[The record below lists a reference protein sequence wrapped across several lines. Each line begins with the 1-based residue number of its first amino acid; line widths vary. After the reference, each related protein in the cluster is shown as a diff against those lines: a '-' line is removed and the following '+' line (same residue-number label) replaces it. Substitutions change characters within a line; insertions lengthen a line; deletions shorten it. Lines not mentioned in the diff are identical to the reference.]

1 MSGRS
6 PAPSRCS
13 SIGRYRQICRI
24 GRFIRHRPNQ
34 ARSRGSGEHWTPSSR
49 KRREFA
55 PGPTLISRPPILI
68 SLSPS
73 KPMYVAGAVVLSI
86 AGAATLLATQV
97 STGGHSFGSP
107 SIPSAPLGLQ
117 DAPPAIAPLELL
129 PIDPAVA
136 KRVNADMSN
145 AVGAGPSAAPFI
157 VAGSGLAATR
167 AVQCLAQAIYYEA
180 ASESVEGQRAVAQ
193 VVLNRVRNS
202 AFPSSVCGVVYQG
215 AERVTGC
222 QFTFTCDGSL
232 GRTPSRWGWDRA
244 NTIAIAALKGAVF
257 APVGNATHYHADWVL
272 PYWAPTLAK
281 ITRVGAH
288 IFYRWKGRWGTPVAF
303 QGRYSGQ
310 EPDVASLMRAAPLQ
324 VAAEEAA
331 LDADLPGVLDWSN
344 PQVVKS
350 QSELPGSRLGAGPAS
365 PLRSDRDS
373 GILVEKLERR
383 ADLRLDDRP
392 GELSPRAGSASG
404 LRIDRERSRATAALP
419 GG

>member
-1 MSGRS
+1 
-6 PAPSRCS
+6 
-13 SIGRYRQICRI
+13 
-24 GRFIRHRPNQ
+24 
-34 ARSRGSGEHWTPSSR
+34 
-49 KRREFA
+49 
-55 PGPTLISRPPILI
+55 
-68 SLSPS
+68 
-73 KPMYVAGAVVLSI
+73 MYVAGAVVLSI
-86 AGAATLLATQV
+86 AGAATLLATQA
-97 STGGHSFGSP
+97 STGRHPLGSP
-107 SIPSAPLGLQ
+107 STPPAPLHLQ
-117 DAPPAIAPLELL
+117 DAPPTIAPLELL

-145 AVGAGPSAAPFI
+145 AVGAGPSAAPFM
-157 VAGSGLAATR
+157 VPGSGIAATR

-202 AFPSSVCGVVYQG
+202 AFPASVCGVVYQG

-232 GRTPSRWGWDRA
+232 GRSPSRWGWDRA
-244 NTIAIAALKGAVF
+244 HTIAVAALKGSVF

-281 ITRVGAH
+281 STKIGAH
-288 IFYRWKGRWGTPVAF
+288 IFYRWKGRWGMPFAF

-310 EPDVASLMRAAPLQ
+310 EPDVASLMRAPPLQ
-324 VAAEEAA
+324 LAVPDAK
-331 LDADLPGVLDWSN
+331 LDEDLPGVLDWSA
-344 PQVVKS
+344 PPPVTPEPGPA
-350 QSELPGSRLGAGPAS
+350 QSGSRLRAGAAS

-373 GILVEKLERR
+373 GNLVENLERR

-404 LRIDRERSRATAALP
+404 LRIDRERSRATAVLS